1 MSSIYINFPDVFDL
15 NLKRKIESAILKD
28 TDLRY
33 NQLDEKVLQSIY
45 IKSPNNNL
53 LSSNFLKSLISRLN
67 NYFFFDNKLEITLE
81 LDIKTIKIKNL
92 QEISKTKVNRL
103 NEISLRF
110 SNSFKKIQLGRKRNN
125 CLKY

>member
-15 NLKRKIESAILKD
+15 NLKRKIESAILKE

-67 NYFFFDNKLEITLE
+67 NYFFFDNKL
-81 LDIKTIKIKNL
+81 
-92 QEISKTKVNRL
+92 
-103 NEISLRF
+103 
-110 SNSFKKIQLGRKRNN
+110 
-125 CLKY
+125 